1 MLSPEAREQS
11 IHEQYVF
18 VSIPVDSPQWHGY
31 LAIEV
36 QNTFWLSSAWRAVSD
51 AGLIGTL
58 FDGRGSVIISN
69 QHGSHALDMSQSE
82 IRDANYA
89 GKLDVGA
96 AIGYGTLT
104 VIKDMGLKEPY
115 SSQVPLGTSEVAED
129 LTYYFATSEQVP
141 SAVALGV
148 LMEKN
153 NTVKQAGGFIVQ
165 LMPFAEEE
173 VISALEEKIA
183 KITSVTDMLEKG
195 MTPEDILEFVLGD
208 LGVEI
213 TDKVPTKFY
222 CNCSKERVTKA
233 LMGINKAEIKDM
245 INEGKDIEVNCHFC
259 NTNYNFSVEEL
270 KKLL

>member
-1 MLSPEAREQS
+1 M
-11 IHEQYVF
+11 
-18 VSIPVDSPQWHGY
+18 
-31 LAIEV
+31 
-36 QNTFWLSSAWRAVSD
+36 
-51 AGLIGTL
+51 
-58 FDGRGSVIISN
+58 
-69 QHGSHALDMSQSE
+69 
-82 IRDANYA
+82 
-89 GKLDVGA
+89 
-96 AIGYGTLT
+96 
-104 VIKDMGLKEPY
+104 
-115 SSQVPLGTSEVAED
+115 PLGTSEVAED

-183 KITSVTDMLEKG
+183 KITSVTDLLEKG

-213 TDKVPTKFY
+213 TDKVPTQFY

>member
-1 MLSPEAREQS
+1 M
-11 IHEQYVF
+11 
-18 VSIPVDSPQWHGY
+18 
-31 LAIEV
+31 
-36 QNTFWLSSAWRAVSD
+36 
-51 AGLIGTL
+51 
-58 FDGRGSVIISN
+58 
-69 QHGSHALDMSQSE
+69 
-82 IRDANYA
+82 
-89 GKLDVGA
+89 
-96 AIGYGTLT
+96 
-104 VIKDMGLKEPY
+104 
-115 SSQVPLGTSEVAED
+115 PLGTSEVAED

-213 TDKVPTKFY
+213 TDKVPTQFY

>member
-1 MLSPEAREQS
+1 
-11 IHEQYVF
+11 
-18 VSIPVDSPQWHGY
+18 
-31 LAIEV
+31 
-36 QNTFWLSSAWRAVSD
+36 
-51 AGLIGTL
+51 
-58 FDGRGSVIISN
+58 
-69 QHGSHALDMSQSE
+69 
-82 IRDANYA
+82 
-89 GKLDVGA
+89 
-96 AIGYGTLT
+96 
-104 VIKDMGLKEPY
+104 
-115 SSQVPLGTSEVAED
+115 
-129 LTYYFATSEQVP
+129 
-141 SAVALGV
+141 
-148 LMEKN
+148 MEKN

-213 TDKVPTKFY
+213 TDKVPTQFY

>member
-1 MLSPEAREQS
+1 
-11 IHEQYVF
+11 
-18 VSIPVDSPQWHGY
+18 
-31 LAIEV
+31 
-36 QNTFWLSSAWRAVSD
+36 
-51 AGLIGTL
+51 
-58 FDGRGSVIISN
+58 
-69 QHGSHALDMSQSE
+69 
-82 IRDANYA
+82 
-89 GKLDVGA
+89 
-96 AIGYGTLT
+96 
-104 VIKDMGLKEPY
+104 
-115 SSQVPLGTSEVAED
+115 
-129 LTYYFATSEQVP
+129 
-141 SAVALGV
+141 
-148 LMEKN
+148 MEKN

-259 NTNYNFSVEEL
+259 NTAYTFTPQELQELL
-270 KKLL
+270 KKCTK

>member
-1 MLSPEAREQS
+1 MC
-11 IHEQYVF
+11 
-18 VSIPVDSPQWHGY
+18 
-31 LAIEV
+31 
-36 QNTFWLSSAWRAVSD
+36 SS
-51 AGLIGTL
+51 
-58 FDGRGSVIISN
+58 
-69 QHGSHALDMSQSE
+69 
-82 IRDANYA
+82 
-89 GKLDVGA
+89 
-96 AIGYGTLT
+96 
-104 VIKDMGLKEPY
+104 
-115 SSQVPLGTSEVAED
+115 D
-129 LTYYFATSEQVP
+129 L
-141 SAVALGV
+141 
-148 LMEKN
+148 
-153 NTVKQAGGFIVQ
+153 VKQAGGFIVQ

-213 TDKVPTKFY
+213 TDKVPTQFY

>member
-1 MLSPEAREQS
+1 
-11 IHEQYVF
+11 
-18 VSIPVDSPQWHGY
+18 
-31 LAIEV
+31 
-36 QNTFWLSSAWRAVSD
+36 
-51 AGLIGTL
+51 
-58 FDGRGSVIISN
+58 
-69 QHGSHALDMSQSE
+69 
-82 IRDANYA
+82 
-89 GKLDVGA
+89 
-96 AIGYGTLT
+96 
-104 VIKDMGLKEPY
+104 
-115 SSQVPLGTSEVAED
+115 
-129 LTYYFATSEQVP
+129 
-141 SAVALGV
+141 
-148 LMEKN
+148 MEKN

-183 KITSVTDMLEKG
+183 KITSVTDLLEKG

-213 TDKVPTKFY
+213 TDKVPTQFY

-233 LMGINKAEIKDM
+233 LMGINKAEIEDM